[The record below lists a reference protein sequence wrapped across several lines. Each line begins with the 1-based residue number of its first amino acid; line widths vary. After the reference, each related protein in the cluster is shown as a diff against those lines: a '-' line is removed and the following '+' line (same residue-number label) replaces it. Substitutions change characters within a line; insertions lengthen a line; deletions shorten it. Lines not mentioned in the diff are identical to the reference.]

1 MNSAS
6 VLAGDL
12 RVHDD
17 DEVGGIDRRDRREIA
32 HQLVFA
38 LRRRHQRFI
47 RRLGVRH
54 HQERVAVGRR
64 FDDFLRADHA
74 AGAGAVLD
82 HDRLAELLLQHV
94 ADQARRHVGG
104 PSGAEGNDDPDRPRS
119 GNPAR
124 NRGRQD
130 MAVQK
135 GLPANASA
143 NLGALISISREFW
156 SCSVLVVG
164 QIRRKSLAANDA
176 LSTKDS
182 LCPIGI
188 KDNFWGTKSRPN
200 KGTIR

>member
-6 VLAGDL
+6 VLAANL

-32 HQLVFA
+32 HQFVFA
-38 LRRRHQRFI
+38 LRRRHQRFV
-47 RRLGVRH
+47 RRLRVRH

-64 FDDFLRADHA
+64 FDDLLRADHA

-94 ADQARRHVGG
+94 ADQARRHVGRS
-104 PSGAEGNDDPDRPRS
+104 SGAEGNDDPDRPRRVILRET
-119 GNPAR
+119 GGGKIWQCKKDCGQRERKPWGPHFNLPGILLLFYAGCWPNPA
-124 NRGRQD
+124 
-130 MAVQK
+130 QK
-135 GLPANASA
+135 SSGK
-143 NLGALISISREFW
+143 
-156 SCSVLVVG
+156 
-164 QIRRKSLAANDA
+164 RR

-188 KDNFWGTKSRPN
+188 KDNFRGTKSRPN
-200 KGTIR
+200 QGTIK